1 MLVCVCVCDRVS
13 LHLGSRA
20 WKRPQHHLPETQKS
34 SLRRVRQPGHWGQV
48 AGSSTLT
55 FVSWTVLLIAI
66 LTWKDGCKGRRGR
79 SLQTATES
87 GSPRQRRGQSRRCS
101 GDVILLGPCVAASW
115 CLHGSPPR
123 SSQRSGHRAVST
135 RQTPCLPPCWG
146 PGPLP
151 LCLQSAPRAARLKP
165 APPELLM
172 IINGP
177 GLGLCTMVECQMVV
191 F

>member
-55 FVSWTVLLIAI
+55 FVSWTVLLIAV

-79 SLQTATES
+79 CLQTATES
-87 GSPRQRRGQSRRCS
+87 GSPGKD
-101 GDVILLGPCVAASW
+101 GDSPAA
-115 CLHGSPPR
+115 
-123 SSQRSGHRAVST
+123 AVVMSF
-135 RQTPCLPPCWG
+135 C
-146 PGPLP
+146 
-151 LCLQSAPRAARLKP
+151 SAPVWPPPGASMVHLP
-165 APPELLM
+165 APPSA
-172 IINGP
+172 
-177 GLGLCTMVECQMVV
+177 LGTEQ
-191 F
+191 